1 MAEWDKKG
9 EEEISEIESNVSTTT
24 WGPRRAHDMVNA
36 QKSIRIAL
44 SLSAVAAAA
53 VPLEAK
59 DGGSAMIWN
68 KGGE

>member
-44 SLSAVAAAA
+44 SLSLLLLLFLWRRKMEGA
-53 VPLEAK
+53 L
-59 DGGSAMIWN
+59 
-68 KGGE
+68 